1 MPDSPVL
8 LRLTS
13 TSSHFMFFKSAFAIY
28 SKLVSSGIFDLPAN
42 INMHVYKQLH
52 IAFSTSD
59 SEPVSRISLS
69 GTQINIL
76 CCYIAAICYALLGDD
91 HESFKSRCAVALPL
105 LSENWDKKFLQNTG
119 KTLSRY
125 KEQFERFPEFDRVLY
140 YVILNA
146 SHCYT
151 SNSK

>member
-28 SKLVSSGIFDLPAN
+28 SKLVIAGIFDLPAN

-52 IAFSTSD
+52 IAFSTPD

-76 CCYIAAICYALLGDD
+76 CCCIAAICNALLGDD

-105 LSENWDKKFLQNTG
+105 LAENWDKKFLQNAD
-119 KTLSRY
+119 KTSSRY
-125 KEQFERFPEFDRVLY
+125 KEQFESFPGFDEVLY
-140 YVILNA
+140 HSSLN
-146 SHCYT
+146 HLT
-151 SNSK
+151 KPE